1 MIKSSPFRS
10 DFGLAGN
17 FDPDEYILNQ
27 QGCLRVPAEYCSILM
42 HRDGHAHDPH
52 FPSWIKRQR
61 GSIHRCLASG
71 VIVRFGEKKT
81 HCNEHRGP
89 WALTFSRKARSS
101 RRPLRFPLSK
111 SGLIRSRRR
120 KVKSCEVASCFLH
133 AGADHEGA
141 FVPVV
146 GLAHFRECV
155 LDPAVRTQRDEWCRY
170 HRAAHRDARF
180 RAHQTARSP

>member
-71 VIVRFGEKKT
+71 VIVRFGEKKHIVT
-81 HCNEHRGP
+81 NIEVHGLLHSHVRP
-89 WALTFSRKARSS
+89 VQVVVHFVSR
-101 RRPLRFPLSK
+101 
-111 SGLIRSRRR
+111 
-120 KVKSCEVASCFLH
+120 FLNL
-133 AGADHEGA
+133 
-141 FVPVV
+141 V
-146 GLAHFRECV
+146 
-155 LDPAVRTQRDEWCRY
+155 
-170 HRAAHRDARF
+170 
-180 RAHQTARSP
+180 